1 MKVPM
6 AASALFAFFFF
17 FASFAAMEDIFYLVS
32 DRREIKYLIAAL
44 KGKKKPKNNALNES
58 DLSLK
63 KTFMN
68 RRRGELNTNP
78 LNGAFPHAPGS

>member
-1 MKVPM
+1 
-6 AASALFAFFFF
+6 
-17 FASFAAMEDIFYLVS
+17 MEDIFYLVS

-44 KGKKKPKNNALNES
+44 KGKKNQNNALNES